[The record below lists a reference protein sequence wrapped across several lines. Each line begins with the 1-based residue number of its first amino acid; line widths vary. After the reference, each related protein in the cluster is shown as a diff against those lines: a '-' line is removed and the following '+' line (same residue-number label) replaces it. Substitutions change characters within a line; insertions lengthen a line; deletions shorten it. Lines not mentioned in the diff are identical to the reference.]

1 MKEIWKEIKDYEGLY
16 WVSNLG
22 RVKSSTK
29 ILKNRLSK
37 RGYYIVTLYKNAKGV
52 TKTVHRLVAK
62 AFIPNPDDLPQINHK
77 DENKLNNNVDNL
89 EWCTAKYNCNY
100 GSHNSKLGLALKGK
114 AGRPGKAVHCID
126 LDIIYA
132 SASEATRQTGIKH
145 IDEVCSGKR
154 ESAGGMWWEWV

>member
-16 WVSNLG
+16 QVSNLG

-37 RGYYIVTLYKNAKGV
+37 RGYYIVTLYKNGKST
-52 TKTVHRLVAK
+52 TKWVHRLVAE
-62 AFIPNPDDLPQINHK
+62 AFIPNPDNLPQVNHK
-77 DENKLNNNVDNL
+77 DEDKLNNRVDNL

-100 GSHNSKLGLALKGK
+100 GTHNSKLSLALKDK

-154 ESAGGMWWEWV
+154 KSAGGMWWEWV